1 MSSITPQLRLYI
13 ETRYALGRF
22 YATLAA
28 DLNDE
33 VLAKKYGVSK
43 ATVYRLARR
52 RFAFVKCNNPEKEIS
67 AYVLEL
73 MEIDVNRRKKFEA
86 LAKIDNARSI
96 GLDVGFPTE
105 RVRAIGTYGMTKKAA
120 PVFAKKIDYVRRF
133 LTAPVVSYGVCQGY
147 Y

>member
-1 MSSITPQLRLYI
+1 MNKITPQLREYI
-13 ETRYALGRF
+13 ETRYALGRA
-22 YATLAA
+22 YAALAA

-33 VLAKKYGVSK
+33 VLAKKYFISK

-52 RFAFVKCNNPEKEIS
+52 GFTVLKCNNSKKEIS
-67 AYVLEL
+67 TDFLGAL
-73 MEIDVNRRKKFEA
+73 EIDVNQRKKFEA
-86 LAKIDNARSI
+86 LAKKDNARSI

-105 RVRAIGTYGMTKKAA
+105 RVRAIGVYGLTKKAA
-120 PVFAKKIDYVRRF
+120 PIVAKKIDYVRRF